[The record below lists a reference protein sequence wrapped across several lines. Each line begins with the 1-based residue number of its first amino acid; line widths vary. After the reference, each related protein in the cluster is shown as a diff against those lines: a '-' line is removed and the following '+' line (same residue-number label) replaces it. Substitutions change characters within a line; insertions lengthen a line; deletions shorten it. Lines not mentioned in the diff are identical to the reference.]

1 MNYELE
7 ERPTWRWWVTPKP
20 LEDKAIHRWYVFP
33 HSFTSELVHALSEE
47 WGLGSKDH
55 ILDPFV
61 GAGTTILA
69 AKEKGVPASGYDL
82 SPLAVSIARAKIEDY
97 SVPRLEKAWQV
108 LKWHLDPARWNGAS
122 RTYPNL
128 VCKAL
133 PGRLLGAFDAIA
145 RRIDCLPYS
154 AAEQD
159 FFRLALFASLPHY
172 SRAVATGGWLKW
184 VDRRTS
190 VKSLPSVL
198 TRRVEDM
205 LADLRLARLPSGAH
219 WRVELADARQLPDHD
234 STYSA
239 VITSPPYPNRHDYTR
254 VFGVELMFGFF
265 NWEETRKL
273 RYQSFHSHPEA
284 RPERPQA
291 NGYVQPK
298 ALTRVIRRLKEKG
311 SDRRILRMLE
321 GYFLDMY
328 LCLREVKRVC
338 HRDARIAFV
347 VGNAQY
353 CGEPIFVDEL
363 TAEAGEQA
371 GLTCEKLLVTRY
383 RGNSAQQMGKYRR
396 NPSRESLVIFRK
408 LKSASTS

>member
-1 MNYELE
+1 MNYDFE

-20 LEDKAIHRWYVFP
+20 LKEKAVHRWFVFP
-33 HSFTSELVHALSEE
+33 HSFTSELVHALIEE
-47 WGLGSKDH
+47 WGLGSKDY

-82 SPLAVSIARAKIEDY
+82 SPLAVHAARTKITNY
-97 SVPRLEKAWQV
+97 NVARLEEAWEA
-108 LKWHLDPARWNGAS
+108 LKPMLDPARWNGATK
-122 RTYPNL
+122 TYAEMVL
-128 VCKAL
+128 KAL
-133 PGRLLGAFDAIA
+133 PGRLLGAFETVA
-145 RRIDCLPYS
+145 RQIDNLPYLT
-154 AAEQD
+154 AERD
-159 FFRLALFASLPHY
+159 FFRLALLASLPYY

-184 VDRRTS
+184 VDRRTRAR
-190 VKSLPSVL
+190 SLPSVL
-198 TRRVEDM
+198 TTRLEEM
-205 LADLRLARLPSGAH
+205 LDDLRVARLPSGTH
-219 WRVELADARQLPDHD
+219 WQVELADARRLPDHN
-234 STYSA
+234 SIYSA

-273 RYQSFHSHPEA
+273 RYQSFESHPEA
-284 RPERPQA
+284 RPERPEA

-298 ALTRVIRRLKEKG
+298 ALRRVIGRLDAKG
-311 SDRRILRMLE
+311 IDRRIPAMLD

-338 HRDARIAFV
+338 QRGARIAFV

-353 CGEPIFVDEL
+353 CGESIFVDEL
-363 TAEAGEQA
+363 TAEVGEQA

-396 NPSRESLVIFRK
+396 NPSRESVVIFRK
-408 LKSASTS
+408 